1 MFVYGADMADHLI
14 TDDELVILRQSA
26 AMAPLSTREMDR
38 VLDALEA
45 ARRRLRQLEQGDTNP
60 AED

>member
-1 MFVYGADMADHLI
+1 MADHTI

-38 VLDALEA
+38 VLDALED
-45 ARRRLRQLEQGDTNP
+45 ARRRLRELEQAGS
-60 AED
+60 AERRGGAVDGA

>member
-1 MFVYGADMADHLI
+1 MADHTI

-45 ARRRLRQLEQGDTNP
+45 ARRRLRELEQAGAAEGRGD
-60 AED
+60 

>member
-1 MFVYGADMADHLI
+1 VFVYGAHMADHMI

-45 ARRRLRQLEQGDTNP
+45 ARRRLRQLEQGEASP
-60 AED
+60 ADG

>member
-1 MFVYGADMADHLI
+1 MADHTI

-38 VLDALEA
+38 VLDALDE
-45 ARRRLRQLEQGDTNP
+45 ARRRLRELEQAGEEKAAD
-60 AED
+60 

>member
-1 MFVYGADMADHLI
+1 MADHTI

-45 ARRRLRQLEQGDTNP
+45 ARRRLRELEQ
-60 AED
+60 AEGQGAKD

>member
-1 MFVYGADMADHLI
+1 MADHTI

-38 VLDALEA
+38 VLDALED
-45 ARRRLRQLEQGDTNP
+45 ARRRLRELEQTGAVKAD
-60 AED
+60 D